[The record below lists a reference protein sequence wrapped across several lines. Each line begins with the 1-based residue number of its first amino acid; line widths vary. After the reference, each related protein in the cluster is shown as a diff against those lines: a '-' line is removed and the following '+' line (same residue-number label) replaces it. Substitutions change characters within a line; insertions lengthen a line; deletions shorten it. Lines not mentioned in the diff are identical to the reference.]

1 VPNPKI
7 SKTPTPAQRRAERAL
22 VIRAQQGETTAIEA
36 LLHQHRGRIER
47 LANSIVKNPMD
58 AEEVAQDVMM
68 AVTHK
73 IDRFRGDASLSTWIH
88 RIAINAALMHR
99 RRDKSS
105 TIISM
110 EDAPPIVERQDMT
123 GQPRRSAADPML
135 RKEFWDKVW
144 GAVDDL
150 DDKYRTVFIL
160 RDVEG
165 LSTEDAATALGLK
178 IPALKS
184 RLHRARL
191 ALRQRLEHYFEAD
204 AEGLREPALAA

>member
-1 VPNPKI
+1 MK
-7 SKTPTPAQRRAERAL
+7 STTRTTTTPAQRQAERSL
-22 VIRAQQGETTAIEA
+22 VVRAQQGESKAIES
-36 LLHQHRGRIER
+36 LLHLHRGRIER

-58 AEEVAQDVMM
+58 AEEVAQDVMV

-105 TIISM
+105 TVVSM
-110 EDAPPIVERQDMT
+110 EDAPPIVEHRDLS
-123 GQPRRSAADPML
+123 GQPRRSAADPTL
-135 RKEFWDKVW
+135 QQEFWQKVW
-144 GAVDDL
+144 DAVDDL
-150 DDKYRTVFIL
+150 DDKYRTAFIL

-165 LSTEDAATALGLK
+165 LSTENAATALGLK
-178 IPALKS
+178 VPALKS

-191 ALRQRLEHYFEAD
+191 ALRQQLGTYFESEA
-204 AEGLREPALAA
+204 GGRRESALAA

>member
-1 VPNPKI
+1 MKPTTRVPM
-7 SKTPTPAQRRAERAL
+7 TPAQRRAERSL
-22 VIRAQQGETTAIEA
+22 VTRAQQGESEAIES

-105 TIISM
+105 TVVSM
-110 EDAPPIVERQDMT
+110 EDAPPIVERRDLN
-123 GQPRRSAADPML
+123 GQPRRAAADPTL
-135 RKEFWDKVW
+135 QQEFWQKVW
-144 GAVDDL
+144 NAVDDL
-150 DDKYRTVFIL
+150 DDKYRTAFIL

-178 IPALKS
+178 VPALKS

-191 ALRQRLEHYFEAD
+191 ALRQQLGPYFESD
-204 AEGLREPALAA
+204 AGGLREPALAA